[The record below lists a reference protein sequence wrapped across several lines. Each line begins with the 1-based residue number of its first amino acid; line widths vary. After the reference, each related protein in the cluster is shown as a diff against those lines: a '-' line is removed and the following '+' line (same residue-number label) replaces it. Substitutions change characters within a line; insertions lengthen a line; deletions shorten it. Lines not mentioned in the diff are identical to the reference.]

1 MSDISP
7 IQTLDTMQGNHFTS
21 IQAASTIFQRHKLD
35 LAHYKITLV
44 RDGTALVVMFTD
56 KDGEK
61 DTHKTVGVR
70 EGANIEMSA
79 HDVSTL
85 IAHTSSL
92 KTLDVVQG
100 SSLAPIQAASTIF
113 QRHKL
118 DLAHYKIT
126 LVRDGT
132 ALVVMFTDK
141 DAKPG
146 GRGSLGTHPGFEV
159 EMDSHGQH
167 VLKSYFVR

>member
-7 IQTLDTMQGNHFTS
+7 IQTLDVVQGSSFAP
-21 IQAASTIFQRHKLD
+21 IQAASTVFQRHKLD

-61 DTHKTVGVR
+61 GTHKTVGVH
-70 EGANIEMSA
+70 EGANMEMNA
-79 HDVSTL
+79 HDLSALT
-85 IAHTSSL
+85 AHTSSL
-92 KTLDVVQG
+92 KTIDVVQG
-100 SSLAPIQAASTIF
+100 SSFAPIQAASTVF

-159 EMDSHGQH
+159 ELDSHGQQ
-167 VLKSYFVR
+167 VLKSHFVR